1 MQQIYSVLLAASLLH
16 ASPVLASSTSGGA
29 PHQPTKKPAAKRPA
43 VKRKALAPPTDPTES
58 SIRGVV
64 QTTAGETLPGATI
77 FIRGTYIGTATNQ
90 VGQFNLNPSFNGGA
104 LELVVSY
111 VGYET
116 QVIQLIQ
123 PDMAL
128 NVRLVPSATLLNETV
143 VSASRIEEN
152 ILRAPVTIDKV
163 SGRQLDRISTPEVL
177 AGLGML
183 PGVDVNSASM
193 LFTSISTRGF
203 NTAKSE
209 RVIQLVD
216 YMDTALPSLNLSPG
230 NLVGIPELDM
240 ESIEIIHGPASALY
254 GSNALS
260 GVVLFNSKDP
270 FVYDG
275 LSVRLRGGER
285 NLMDGQVRYAKK
297 IGERFAFKLNASGF
311 RATDWL
317 AQNFDASSFSANPA
331 GSTLG
336 YDAVN
341 RYGETSNVYSPFQN
355 QPGFTV
361 NPELYGKTV
370 YMPGFSEA
378 DLIRG
383 DEKTRSYRVQGAV
396 SYLVKDDLKLTV
408 EAKRGV
414 GTSTYQNL
422 SRFRIK
428 DLGTNQY
435 RAELKDSKGFIRLF
449 STEDFSGSTYEL
461 SQLSRLI
468 QNSPVSETNSMPYS
482 QRYFVVYNQAYS
494 QARGA
499 NLSPEQ
505 AQAAAQSAANG
516 TQLQATDARFIAL
529 RDKIANN
536 DQPGVGAQQNFGSFL
551 NDISAQRSFKLGN
564 AGTNLI
570 VGAAY
575 REFRLGSGG
584 KLFAD
589 TEGKRIGNY
598 EYGAYG
604 QVTQALLDEHL
615 KLAFAGRVD
624 NFKNFAPAFSPRA
637 AAVYSL
643 GQNLQHNFRASFSQA
658 FRSPTQPD
666 QYLRSDVGNFILL
679 GNVGDGFKGYN
690 FTNSKGQAYTP
701 GTSLQDFEVSI
712 DKLRLERV
720 STAEVGY
727 KGAIIPNVY
736 VDASYFRS
744 SYNDFIGGRLFVGNV
759 DGSRPTFQQVNA
771 GLASGFTNPNAS
783 PARVIYAANNNSQ
796 EVRTQGATFGLTYYM
811 SRALNIGGNYSFNLL
826 DKSNLPEGF
835 LTFFNTPKHKFNILA
850 SGTVLTNLTYSV
862 NYRWVEGHSQELPLA
877 NGQIR
882 TYSTT
887 DAYLGYTLP
896 KLATTL
902 QAGVSNAFDAN
913 NVQIIGG
920 PQIGR
925 LAYLGVL
932 LNVK

>member
-1 MQQIYSVLLAASLLH
+1 MLATLLH
-16 ASPVLASSTSGGA
+16 VYPANAIPATA
-29 PHQPTKKPAAKRPA
+29 DNPQKPTAKKNTARRLEAKR
-43 VKRKALAPPTDPTES
+43 RTLHLATDPAEN
-58 SIRGVV
+58 SIRGIV
-64 QTTAGETLPGATI
+64 QTKEGETLPGATV
-77 FIRGTYIGTATNQ
+77 FIRGTYVGTATNQ
-90 VGQFNLNPSFNGGA
+90 LGEFSLNPSFTEGTV
-104 LELVVSY
+104 ELVVSY

-116 QVIQLIQ
+116 QVLQLTQ
-123 PDMAL
+123 PTAL
-128 NVRLVPSATLLNETV
+128 IVQLLPSATLLNETV

-152 ILRAPVTIDKV
+152 ILRAPVTIDKI
-163 SGRQLDRISTPEVL
+163 SGRQLERMSTPEVL

-260 GVVLFNSKDP
+260 GVVLFNSKDA

-285 NLMDGQVRYAKK
+285 SLLDGQLRYAKK
-297 IGERFAFKLNASGF
+297 VGERFAFKVNASGF
-311 RATDWL
+311 RATDWV
-317 AQNFDASSFSANPA
+317 ANNFEANSGSVNPA

-341 RYGETSNVYSPFQN
+341 RYGELSNLYSPFQN

-361 NPELYGKTV
+361 DPELYGKTV
-370 YMPGFSEA
+370 YLPGFTEQE
-378 DLIRG
+378 LIKG
-383 DEKTRSYRVQGAV
+383 DEKTQSYRVQGAV
-396 SYLVKDDLKLTV
+396 SYLLKDDLKLTV

-414 GTSTYQNL
+414 GTATYQNL

-435 RAELKDSKGFIRLF
+435 RAELKNAKGFVRVY
-449 STEDFSGSTYEL
+449 STEDFTGSSYEL

-468 QNSPVSETNSMPYS
+468 GLSPASEAGNTGSYFQQYVVAYNS
-482 QRYFVVYNQAYS
+482 AYS
-494 QARGA
+494 AARNPGRPGGS
-499 NLSPEQ
+499 LSMAE
-505 AQAAAQSAANG
+505 AQAFAQNVANS
-516 TQLQATDARFIAL
+516 TQLSSSDPRFTTL
-529 RDKIANN
+529 RDNIAND
-536 DQPGVGAQQNFGSFL
+536 DQPGRGAQQNFNSFL
-551 NDISAQRSFKLGN
+551 NDISSQYSFKLGE

-570 VGAAY
+570 VGGAY
-575 REFRLGSGG
+575 REYRLGSGG

-589 TEGKRIGNY
+589 TDGERLTNY

-604 QVTQALLDEHL
+604 QLTQALLNDRL
-615 KLAFAGRVD
+615 KLALAGRLD
-624 NFKNFAPAFSPRA
+624 NFKNFDPSFSPRV

-643 GQNLQHNFRASFSQA
+643 GKNMQHNFRGSFSQA

-666 QYLRSDVGNFILL
+666 QFLRSDVGNFILL
-679 GNVGDGFKGYN
+679 GNVGAGFQGYN
-690 FTNSKGQAYTP
+690 FTNSQGQPYTP
-701 GTSLQDFEVSI
+701 GAPLADFELSI
-712 DKLRLERV
+712 DKLKLERV
-720 STAEVGY
+720 STAEIGY

-744 SYNDFIGGRLFVGNV
+744 RYNDFIGGTAFVGNV
-759 DGSRPTFQQVNA
+759 DGTRPTFQQVNA

-783 PARVIYAANNNSQ
+783 PARIIYTASNNSQ

-811 SRALNIGGNYSFNLL
+811 SKALNIGGNYSFNLL
-826 DKSNLPEGF
+826 DRSNLPDGF
-835 LTFFNTPKHKFNILA
+835 LTFFNTPKHKYNLIA
-850 SGTVLTNLTYSV
+850 SGTVLSNLTYSV
-862 NYRWVEGHSQELPLA
+862 NYRWVEGHKQELPFA

-887 DAYLGYTLP
+887 DAYLGYTVP
-896 KLATTL
+896 KLATTF
-902 QAGVSNAFDAN
+902 QAGISNAFDAN

>member
-1 MQQIYSVLLAASLLH
+1 MLVTLLYVYPANATP
-16 ASPVLASSTSGGA
+16 ATAENP
-29 PHQPTKKPAAKRPA
+29 QKPTAKRNA
-43 VKRKALAPPTDPTES
+43 VRRLEAKRKVLRLATDPAEN
-58 SIRGVV
+58 SIRGIV
-64 QTTAGETLPGATI
+64 QTKEGETLPGATV
-77 FIRGTYIGTATNQ
+77 FIRGTYVGTATNQ
-90 VGQFNLNPSFNGGA
+90 LGEFSLNPSFAEGTV
-104 LELVVSY
+104 ELVVSY

-116 QVIQLIQ
+116 QVLQLTQ
-123 PDMAL
+123 PTAFIVQL
-128 NVRLVPSATLLNETV
+128 LPSATLLNETV

-152 ILRAPVTIDKV
+152 ILRAPVTIDKI
-163 SGRQLDRISTPEVL
+163 SGRQLERMSTPEVL

-260 GVVLFNSKDP
+260 GVVLFNSKDA

-285 NLMDGQVRYAKK
+285 SLLDGQLRYAKK
-297 IGERFAFKLNASGF
+297 VGERFAFKLNASGF
-311 RATDWL
+311 RATDWV
-317 AQNFDASSFSANPA
+317 ANNFDANSGSVNPA

-341 RYGETSNVYSPFQN
+341 RYGEISNLYSPFQN

-370 YMPGFSEA
+370 YMPGFTEQE
-378 DLIRG
+378 LIQG
-383 DEKTRSYRVQGAV
+383 DEKTRSYRLQGAV
-396 SYLVKDDLKLTV
+396 SYLLKDDLKLTV

-428 DLGTNQY
+428 GLGTNQY
-435 RAELKDSKGFIRLF
+435 RAELKSAKGFIRAY
-449 STEDFSGSTYEL
+449 STEDFTGSSYEL
-461 SQLSRLI
+461 TQLSSLL
-468 QNSPVSETNSMPYS
+468 QNSPTEGGSLTYR
-482 QRYFVVYNQAYS
+482 QQYFLVYNQAYN
-494 QARGA
+494 QARAA
-499 NLSPEQ
+499 NQSPEQ
-505 AQAAAQSAANG
+505 AQATAQLAANG
-516 TQLQATDARFIAL
+516 TQLQSTDARFTTL
-529 RDKIANN
+529 RDKIAND
-536 DQPGVGAQQNFGSFL
+536 DQPGRGAQQNFNSFL
-551 NDISAQRSFKLGN
+551 NDISAQRSFKLGD

-575 REFRLGSGG
+575 RQYRLGSGG
-584 KLFAD
+584 KLFSD
-589 TEGKRIGNY
+589 TEGERLRNY
-598 EYGAYG
+598 EYGVYG
-604 QVTQALLDEHL
+604 QLTQTLLNERL
-615 KLAFAGRVD
+615 KLALAGRVD
-624 NFKNFAPAFSPRA
+624 DFKNFSPSFSPRA

-643 GQNLQHNFRASFSQA
+643 GTNKQHNFRASFSQA
-658 FRSPTQPD
+658 FRSPTQTD
-666 QYLRSDVGNFILL
+666 QYFRSDVGTFILL
-679 GNVGDGFKGYN
+679 GNVGNGFQGYN
-690 FTNSKGQAYTP
+690 FTDSQGQGYTP
-701 GTSLQDFEVSI
+701 GAPLADFEMSI
-712 DKLRLERV
+712 DKLKLERV
-720 STAEVGY
+720 STAEIGY

-736 VDASYFRS
+736 VDASYFVSR
-744 SYNDFIGGRLFVGNV
+744 YNDFIGGRIFVGNT
-759 DGSRPTFQQVNA
+759 DGTRPTFLQLNS
-771 GLASGFTNPNAS
+771 GLASGFTNPSAS
-783 PARVIYAANNNSQ
+783 PARIIYAATNNSQ
-796 EVRTQGATFGLTYYM
+796 EVRTQGATLGLTYYM
-811 SRALNIGGNYSFNLL
+811 NRSLNLGGNYSLNVL

-835 LTFFNTPKHKFNILA
+835 FTFFNTPKHKFNLLA
-850 SGTVLTNLTYSV
+850 SGTVLSNLTYSV
-862 NYRWVEGHSQELPLA
+862 NYRWVEGHRQEMPFA
-877 NGQIR
+877 TGQIR

-896 KLATTL
+896 KLATTF
-902 QAGVSNAFDAN
+902 QAGVSNLFDAN

-925 LAYLGVL
+925 LAYLGLL